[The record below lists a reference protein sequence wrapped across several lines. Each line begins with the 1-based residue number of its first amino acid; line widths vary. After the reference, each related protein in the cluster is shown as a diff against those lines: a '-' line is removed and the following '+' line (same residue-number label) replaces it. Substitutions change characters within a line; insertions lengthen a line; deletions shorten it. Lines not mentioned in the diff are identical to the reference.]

1 MILKT
6 IISIGKKQI
15 QHLITIFSKQYS
27 VDEGL
32 EKQIISLI
40 NDSKYDKREPFN
52 EEKDLTEEEEKED
65 EKIEII
71 KNKVGSTN
79 KIITENYFDN
89 I

>member
-1 MILKT
+1 MIN
-6 IISIGKKQI
+6 
-15 QHLITIFSKQYS
+15 
-27 VDEGL
+27 E
-32 EKQIISLI
+32 
-40 NDSKYDKREPFN
+40 SKYDKREPFN

-79 KIITENYFDN
+79 KIITENFFDN